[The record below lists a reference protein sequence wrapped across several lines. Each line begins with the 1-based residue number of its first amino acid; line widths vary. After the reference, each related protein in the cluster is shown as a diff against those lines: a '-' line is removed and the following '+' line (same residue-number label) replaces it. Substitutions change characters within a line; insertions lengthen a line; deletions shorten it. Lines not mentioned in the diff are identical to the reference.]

1 MESRP
6 PVHDATSL
14 GLSSAPTTA
23 AIQPPTYSSCFYS
36 YSRDQSLVE
45 HIPPGSRTSQRVFRD
60 PLDCS
65 GSLVASSVDQSST
78 IAPGSSTRSTCALHP
93 PSSREVGP
101 GCEDLEFPS
110 SASESPPPSY
120 ETAMITLRPRPVKI
134 TSRDDTSGQGHNLST
149 MSSTSRLGP
158 SVITSRDLTSCPD
171 RAVPPVPSTPRADP
185 SINRLPMPGIHR
197 PIADRI
203 SRSTPCNTFVEQT
216 GRIHSEDTLQ
226 SVHRCGRKIDQRYQ
240 FIGSCCFSIVFVV
253 LFIFLCKLIKD
264 YYFV

>member
-6 PVHDATSL
+6 SVHDATSQ

-23 AIQPPTYSSCFYS
+23 IQLPTYSSCFYS
-36 YSRDQSLVE
+36 YNYDHSLVE
-45 HIPPGSRTSQRVFRD
+45 HIPPGSGTSQRVFPD
-60 PLDCS
+60 PVDCS

-78 IAPGSSTRSTCALHP
+78 IAPGSSTRSTCATHP
-93 PSSREVGP
+93 LSSREVGP
-101 GCEDLEFPS
+101 GCEDLEFRS

-120 ETAMITLRPRPVKI
+120 ETAMITLRPRSVKI
-134 TSRDDTSGQGHNLST
+134 TSRINDMSGQGHNLST

-158 SVITSRDLTSCPD
+158 SMITSRDLTSCPD
-171 RAVPPVPSTPRADP
+171 RAVPPVPSAPRADP
-185 SINRLPMPGIHR
+185 SINRLPMAGIHR

-216 GRIHSEDTLQ
+216 GRIHSEDTVQ
-226 SVHRCGRKIDQRYQ
+226 SVHRCGRKIGQTYQ

-264 YYFV
+264 SYFV